1 MNKSIEQ
8 INYKIK
14 KGNVNV
20 VTADEM
26 TKIVKEFGSDKA
38 SEKVDVVTTGTF
50 GAMCSSGVWFNFGHS
65 EPPIKMAKVFIN
77 GVEAYTG
84 VAAVDAYLGAGQL
97 SKDYGINYG
106 GAHVIEDLLKGKRV
120 ILQAISYGTDC
131 YPLKELETEI
141 SLEDLNQAIMLN
153 PRNAYQKYDAA
164 TNSTNKIIYTY
175 MGKLLPKFSNITFS
189 GAGELSPLMNDPE
202 YETIGIGTRI
212 FLGGAEGYI
221 IGNGTQ
227 HNPKS
232 YFGTLMVKGDLREM
246 STDFLR
252 AAVFK
257 NYGPTLYVGIGV
269 PIPILNAQIAKNTGI
284 SDNEI
289 ITNIV
294 DYGTSSRERPIVKK
308 VSYKK
313 LKSGYVDL
321 NGKRVKSSSLSSF
334 YMAKKIA
341 ITLEK
346 LIEDKKF
353 YLTEPVENLPTN
365 TSCNFMKRISPSFEK
380 PNPFDYERK
389 IDKYLNYDEKRC
401 IKCGACIS
409 ICPFSVF
416 QWKNDGTLRVNF
428 SLCKKCGLC
437 EDVCHVAAIN
447 INKKKK

>member
-1 MNKSIEQ
+1 MKKSIEQ

-14 KGNVNV
+14 KGNVTV

-38 SEKVDVVTTGTF
+38 SKKVDVVTTGTF
-50 GAMCSSGVWFNFGHS
+50 GAMCSSGVWLNFGHS
-65 EPPIKMAKVFIN
+65 EPPIKMAKIFIN

-97 SKDYGINYG
+97 SKDYGVNYG

-189 GAGELSPLMNDPE
+189 GAGELSPLINDPE

-232 YFGTLMVKGDLREM
+232 HFGTLMVKGELREM

-252 AAVFK
+252 AAAFK

-269 PIPILNAQIAKNTGI
+269 PIPILNDRIAKNTGI

-294 DYGTSSRERPIVKK
+294 DYGTPSRERPIVKK

-313 LKSGYVDL
+313 LKSGYIDL

-341 ITLEK
+341 ITLK
-346 LIEDKKF
+346 KWIEDKKF
-353 YLTEPVENLPTN
+353 YLTGPVENLPTN
-365 TSCNFMKRISPSFEK
+365 TCCNFMKQTIPTFEK
-380 PNPFDYERK
+380 PNPINYERK
-389 IDKYLNYDEKRC
+389 MDKYLNYDEKRC

-409 ICPFSVF
+409 ICPFGVF
-416 QWKNDGTLRVNF
+416 QWENYGTLKVDF

-437 EDVCHVAAIN
+437 EDICHVVAIK